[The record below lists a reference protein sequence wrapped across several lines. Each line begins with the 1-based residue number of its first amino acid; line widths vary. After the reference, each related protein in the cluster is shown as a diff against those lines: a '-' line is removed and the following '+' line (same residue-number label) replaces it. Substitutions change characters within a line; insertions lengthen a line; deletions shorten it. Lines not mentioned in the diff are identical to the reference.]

1 VAGDNFPFIPERP
14 GAFHRVPA
22 MDKNHLAPLGVT
34 SRGAAQ
40 LGAPAAPAAALTEYC
55 DTAGAANLLGISAST
70 LTKRRMDGNGPPFVK
85 FSKLVRYHVPTLR
98 AWAAAREHQ
107 STSEYGRVA

>member
-1 VAGDNFPFIPERP
+1 MG
-14 GAFHRVPA
+14 
-22 MDKNHLAPLGVT
+22 KKHLAPPGAT
-34 SRGAAQ
+34 GRGS
-40 LGAPAAPAAALTEYC
+40 AALRASAAEATGFTEYC

-107 STSEYGRVA
+107 STSEYGRAA